1 MRKVVVGTI
10 GAAAVA
16 TGIFIGVKTLSDEP
30 PIRVRNGSIDVFAGE
45 EDGTPWKWEAENGD
59 ADEDQPSF
67 SHEPNHLHPEFGKD
81 LWVKVVAVGSPAA
94 DSYECKNNVMTGT
107 ARMVFIDFTSG
118 TSPVNGKLRRS
129 RSGLINQRTKVRPKG
144 ALTLDST
151 GTILKSAGDGFVTSV
166 RVGSLECTF
175 KKKESLDTIYIC
187 MTSSHKDCQ

>member
-1 MRKVVVGTI
+1 MRKAVVGTL
-10 GAAAVA
+10 GAAAVV

-30 PIRVRNGSIDVFAGE
+30 PIRVRNGSIEVFAGV
-45 EDGTPWKWEAENGD
+45 EDGTAWLWEAEDGD
-59 ADEDQPSF
+59 ADEDEPSF

-81 LWVKVVAVGSPAA
+81 LWIKVVPVGSPGAET
-94 DSYECKNNVMTGT
+94 YECRNNVTTGS
-107 ARMVFIDFTSG
+107 ARMVFVDFTSG
-118 TSPVNGKLRRS
+118 TSTVNGRLRRS

-144 ALTLDST
+144 AFTLDST

-187 MTSSHKDCQ
+187 MTSSNTACQ